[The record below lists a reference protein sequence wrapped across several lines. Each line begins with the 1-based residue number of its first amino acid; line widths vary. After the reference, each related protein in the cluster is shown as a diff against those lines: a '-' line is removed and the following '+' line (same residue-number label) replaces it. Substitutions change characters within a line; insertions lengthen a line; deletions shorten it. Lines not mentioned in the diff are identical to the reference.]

1 VGTAPSGSPTFGNR
15 ESLPEPGVETSQNRD
30 MMSPMRLASYLKSRG
45 KKPSEFAKENKIPVM
60 TVCRVIDGEWIS
72 LRSAERIVR
81 ATGGK
86 VRLEDLVPLKDGAAA

>member
-1 VGTAPSGSPTFGNR
+1 
-15 ESLPEPGVETSQNRD
+15 
-30 MMSPMRLASYLKSRG
+30 MRLASYLRSRG
-45 KKPSEFAKENKIPVM
+45 LKASEFAKENRIPVM

-86 VRLEDLVPLKDGAAA
+86 VRLEDLVPAKDGAAA